1 MIDAFLQCLSDG
13 APVLDAGH
21 VVSSLNKLDM
31 GDQEQMLLSSRD
43 NKDLL
48 VVSFSDVRRCVESTF
63 IDLEAQAEA
72 AAQQQQLQ
80 QQGDPAL
87 GGEGYYGG
95 SSSGLSGGAGAHAS
109 AGGAM
114 GGAAGMTGLGMS
126 SPYGASGQLQHHQS
140 HQGHGGHPHPLRP
153 LLSSYSSGLSSR
165 GGTGVGVLR

>member
-1 MIDAFLQCLSDG
+1 MIFQCLSDG

-31 GDQEQMLLSSRD
+31 GDHEQMLLSSRD

-80 QQGDPAL
+80 QQGDPSL
-87 GGEGYYGG
+87 GGDGYYGG
-95 SSSGLSGGAGAHAS
+95 SSSAGTGAHSSSGGGMGS
-109 AGGAM
+109 TTGGI
-114 GGAAGMTGLGMS
+114 GMS
-126 SPYGASGQLQHHQS
+126 SPYGASGQLQQHHPPHQS
-140 HQGHGGHPHPLRP
+140 HQGHHPHPLRP
-153 LLSSYSSGLSSR
+153 LLSSYSSGGLSRS
-165 GGTGVGVLR
+165 GPSLGALR

>member
-1 MIDAFLQCLSDG
+1 M
-13 APVLDAGH
+13 
-21 VVSSLNKLDM
+21 SSLNKLDM

-80 QQGDPAL
+80 HQGDSAL

-95 SSSGLSGGAGAHAS
+95 SSSGMTGGAGTGTHAS
-109 AGGAM
+109 AGGGM
-114 GGAAGMTGLGMS
+114 GVAAGMTGIGMS
-126 SPYGASGQLQHHQS
+126 SPYGASGQLQHHHPPH
-140 HQGHGGHPHPLRP
+140 HQGHHPHPLRP
-153 LLSSYSSGLSSR
+153 LLSSYSSGGLSSR
-165 GGTGVGVLR
+165 GGASLGVLR